1 MAKDGNSN
9 LIKLDIQDES
19 VIISSNSQ
27 LGKVREEVA
36 INLQGEGIE
45 IAFNSR
51 YILDVLKTMEDEN
64 VILEMS
70 SAVSPCVIRG
80 NETNN
85 AKYLVLPVRLVR

>member
-1 MAKDGNSN
+1 
-9 LIKLDIQDES
+9 
-19 VIISSNSQ
+19 
-27 LGKVREEVA
+27 
-36 INLQGEGIE
+36 
-45 IAFNSR
+45 
-51 YILDVLKTMEDEN
+51 MEDEN

>member
-1 MAKDGNSN
+1 M
-9 LIKLDIQDES
+9 
-19 VIISSNSQ
+19 
-27 LGKVREEVA
+27 GKVREEVA

-80 NETNN
+80 SETNN